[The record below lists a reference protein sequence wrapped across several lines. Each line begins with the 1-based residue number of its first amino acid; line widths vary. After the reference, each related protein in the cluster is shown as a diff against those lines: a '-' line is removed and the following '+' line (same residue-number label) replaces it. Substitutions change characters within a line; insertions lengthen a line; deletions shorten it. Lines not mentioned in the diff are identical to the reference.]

1 MYKEYTLKLF
11 VRACTQMDG
20 EQGEPLRFIHTA
32 YLHEEYGMYTLLYHE
47 GEGDALSRVS
57 LFFDED
63 SRHELT
69 MRREGASTAEMR
81 FAVGEE
87 SASLYTVRGAGT
99 LPIKI
104 RAKQVENTLTPAGGH
119 IKLAYEM
126 EIGGA
131 RQENTLEM
139 IAKPIG
145 EGE

>member
-20 EQGEPLRFIHTA
+20 QEGEPLRFIYTA
-32 YLHEEYGMYTLLYHE
+32 RLLDEGGAYTLSYEE
-47 GEGDALSRVS
+47 GEGEERSRVS
-57 LFFDED
+57 LSFREEE
-63 SRHELT
+63 RKALL
-69 MRREGASTAEMR
+69 MRREGATDVQMY
-81 FAVGEE
+81 FAVGIEHKP
-87 SASLYTVRGAGT
+87 LYTVRGAGT

-104 RAKQVENTLTPAGGH
+104 RAKQVENTLSPAGGH